1 MKIKKLTLIA
11 ALCFGV
17 GTAHAQIAK
26 TITYQGVLKD
36 ASGTK
41 ITGTVDLD
49 LNIYAASGG
58 DSLYADSHAG
68 VSVVN
73 GLFSVVIGTGSGGE
87 ISLPFDQAYELG
99 VTFDAGTEL
108 SPRTS
113 LTAAPYALNAGG
125 VNISGGSNG
134 DVLTNDG
141 NGNGAWSA
149 PGAGPQ
155 GPQGKA
161 GADGAAGAA
170 GTDGVDGAAGT
181 DGVDGAAGTDG
192 AAGADGATGP
202 QGDSFWVADDT
213 GISHTSPGK
222 VSIGTTYTD
231 HTTLYVKGS
240 FTLQDGEAP
249 FAEAMRSISPFSE
262 LAVNPDQGD
271 KNFRVA
277 AHSGSA
283 GNPNHALFVHGSTGH
298 VGIGLEAPTNKLH
311 VAGIIQADSI
321 KMSSSAPS
329 LLIDDSA
336 ESANGRLWKV
346 ASEGGYL
353 RFQASRDD
361 EGVNSSFLQLFR
373 NGANADRTNI
383 ATKLGVGFLGGFSD
397 MLEVAGSGNIAGD
410 VRIGSFLTIGADKH
424 IRTFQ
429 GHTLTINSNWDRFP
443 KDFGDALY
451 LQTQGGHVSIGSDAA
466 PGATLHVYGDIIASG
481 TITPS
486 DARLK
491 ENVTTVS
498 AALETLTQLRGVT
511 FNWREDSEHR
521 IGKVPEKKQIGMI
534 AQEVEA
540 VIPDAVHTTG
550 DGYKGVNYQ
559 SLTGL
564 FIEAIKDQQSQI
576 EQQRVDYEV
585 LKAEVETLRAQP

>member
-1 MKIKKLTLIA
+1 MKKLFTLIVG
-11 ALCFGV
+11 LLLV
-17 GTAHAQIAK
+17 GTFTEAQISR

-36 ASGTK
+36 ASGARV
-41 ITGTVDLD
+41 TGTVALD
-49 LNIYAASGG
+49 LNIYATTGG
-58 DSLYADSHAG
+58 GSLYSDSHA
-68 VSVVN
+68 SVDVAN
-73 GLFSVVIGTGSGGE
+73 GLFSLVIGTGSGGA
-87 ISLPFDQAYELG
+87 ISLPFDQPYELG
-99 VTFDAGTEL
+99 VSIDSGAEL
-108 SPRTS
+108 LPRTS

-125 VNISGGSNG
+125 VNVSGGSAG

-141 NGNGAWSA
+141 NGNGAWGA
-149 PGAGPQ
+149 AGAGPQ

-161 GADGAAGAA
+161 GADGAAGTA
-170 GTDGVDGAAGT
+170 GT
-181 DGVDGAAGTDG
+181 
-192 AAGADGATGP
+192 AGADGA
-202 QGDSFWVADDT
+202 QGDPGPVGSEFWDGDIAGNIHSANSGNV
-213 GISHTSPGK
+213 G
-222 VSIGTTYTD
+222 IGTT
-231 HTTLYVKGS
+231 VP
-240 FTLQDGEAP
+240 DG
-249 FAEAMRSISPFSE
+249 
-262 LAVNPDQGD
+262 
-271 KNFRVA
+271 
-277 AHSGSA
+277 
-283 GNPNHALFVHGSTGH
+283 
-298 VGIGLEAPTNKLH
+298 KLH
-311 VAGIIQADSI
+311 VAGMIRADAHMVIPDDYEFMWSGTGTSIGGRPHKIYFQVGGGIPMQIMSDKRVLIGAADGGAATAVNPIRLQVHGRGMLGALGIGLGDGDALDEKLHVEDGNI
-321 KMSSSAPS
+321 KMSNSAPS
-329 LLIDDSA
+329 LLINDSA

-361 EGVNSSFLQLFR
+361 QGVDSSFLQLFR
-373 NGANADRTNI
+373 NGASADRTNI

-410 VRIGSFLTIGADKH
+410 VKIGSFLTIGADKH